1 VFSEVSHGRSLC
13 VSTSVKDIEG
23 ILWVLESLGVP
34 NKKSRRN

>member
-1 VFSEVSHGRSLC
+1 MAARC
-13 VSTSVKDIEG
+13 VYLHLSKDIEG